1 MVRALLVE
9 DEFYIREALKRM
21 IDWSGEGYEIV
32 GEAEN
37 GTQAVK
43 KGLEYRPDLILL
55 DVNLPD
61 MDGFGLIA
69 QLKKAGLS
77 PYIIIITGYDAFE
90 YAKKAISFDV
100 AEYLL
105 KPVIPMELYHAV
117 RKVREKIL
125 EAEKEQHVIDRLTSD
140 LCRLAPLVEGDLLKD
155 GGEKAGIRENNSA
168 LVKKVEQFV
177 NENLGNEELNV
188 GYVSQ
193 KLFLN
198 ISYLSHVFKKSTNQG
213 LREYIFSKRM
223 DHAYDLVMNTDRGL
237 EEIAD
242 AVGFKDAV
250 YFGKCFK
257 KHFGASISGIRKI
270 QDKYKK

>member
-21 IDWSGEGYEIV
+21 INWSAEGYEII

-37 GTQAVK
+37 GAQALK
-43 KGLEYRPDLILL
+43 KVEEYRPDLILL
-55 DVNLPD
+55 DINLPD
-61 MDGFGLIA
+61 MDGFGLIT
-69 QLKKAGLS
+69 QLKKEGLS

-100 AEYLL
+100 MEYLL
-105 KPVIPMELYHAV
+105 KPVIPMELSHAV

-125 EAEKEQHVIDRLTSD
+125 AEEKEQHAIDRLTND
-140 LCRLAPLVEGDLLKD
+140 LCRLAPLVDAEKLRS
-155 GGEKAGIRENNSA
+155 GEETEGIRENNSA
-168 LVKKVEQFV
+168 LVKKVKRFV
-177 NENLGNEELNV
+177 NENLSNEELNV

-213 LREYIFSKRM
+213 LREYIFSQRM
-223 DHAYDLVMNTDRGL
+223 NHAYDLVMNTDRGL
-237 EEIAD
+237 EEIAG